1 MPPEELDNLEL
12 PEEDLSPIL
21 EDEPEA
27 PAEQPQAP
35 QLTLEQI
42 QAVLAENGMTAIPS
56 NLVAP
61 QQQAPEG
68 PQAAPM
74 PQVPPGLSWEEEQA
88 FIAQHY
94 ANHNMQQMQ
103 AQMIQMQAPAQFAQY
118 GQQIANASG
127 RPDAAQAVSE
137 YLQKKLNGNWAVLQD
152 PEARELLTDAAKGF
166 IHSSIK
172 APLADNS
179 PVPRAETLGR
189 SGGAGVSF
197 SAEEQAFITQMGGD
211 NDPAL
216 KKVAIE
222 TLREFRGQK

>member
-1 MPPEELDNLEL
+1 MPEELEMPEL

-27 PAEQPQAP
+27 PEAP

-94 ANHNMQQMQ
+94 ANHNMAQMQ
-103 AQMIQMQAPAQFAQY
+103 QQMIQMQAPAQFAQY
-118 GQQIANASG
+118 GQQIANGMG
-127 RPDAAQAVSE
+127 RPDAAQAVGE
-137 YLQKKLNGNWAVLQD
+137 FLNEQLNGNWAVLQD
-152 PEARELLTDAAKGF
+152 QAAKKLLTLAAKGF
-166 IHSSIK
+166 VNESIK

-189 SGGAGVSF
+189 SGGGGVAF
-197 SAEEQAFITQMGGD
+197 TAEEQAFITQMGGD

>member
-1 MPPEELDNLEL
+1 MDPELEALEL

-27 PAEQPQAP
+27 PEAP

-94 ANHNMQQMQ
+94 ANHNMAQMQ
-103 AQMIQMQAPAQFAQY
+103 QQMIQMQAPAQFAQY
-118 GQQIANASG
+118 GQQIAIEIG
-127 RPDAAQAVSE
+127 RPDAAQQIGQ
-137 YLQKKLNGNWAVLQD
+137 YLQQKLNGNWSVMQD
-152 PEARELLTDAAKGF
+152 PEARELLTDAVQGYVNKN
-166 IHSSIK
+166 IK

-197 SAEEQAFITQMGGD
+197 SAEDESFIQQMAGD
-211 NDPAL
+211 NKEL
-216 KKVAIE
+216 RKVAIE
-222 TLREFRGQK
+222 TLKEFKGQK

>member
-1 MPPEELDNLEL
+1 MPEELEMPEL

-21 EDEPEA
+21 EDEEPEA
-27 PAEQPQAP
+27 PVEQQAAP

-56 NLVAP
+56 NMVAP
-61 QQQAPEG
+61 QQQAPQG

-118 GQQIANASG
+118 GQQIANEMG
-127 RPDAAQAVSE
+127 RPDAAQQIGQF
-137 YLQKKLNGNWAVLQD
+137 LQQKLSGNWAVLQD
-152 PEARELLTDAAKGF
+152 PEANELLTLAAHGF
-166 IHSSIK
+166 VNKNVK

-197 SAEEQAFITQMGGD
+197 SAEDESFIQQMAGD
-211 NDPAL
+211 NKEL
-216 KKVAIE
+216 RKVAIE
-222 TLREFRGQK
+222 TLREFKGQK